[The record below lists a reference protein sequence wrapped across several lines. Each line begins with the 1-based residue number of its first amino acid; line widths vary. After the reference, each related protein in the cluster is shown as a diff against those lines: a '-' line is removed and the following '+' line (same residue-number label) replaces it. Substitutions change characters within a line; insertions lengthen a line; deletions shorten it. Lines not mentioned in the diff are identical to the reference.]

1 MLTYLPSFSPYRLK
15 LLVYSTCSPGC
26 AFLSD
31 SAHRDFRE
39 DTYDDSKCGPKQVMT
54 SAGCVF
60 DDPAKYPNGDSLNV
74 TFFGKI
80 VRLVP
85 PGKKNTPSK
94 KDAPAGKR
102 LHFQTNRLYSKCRTK
117 ITSKLDPLQV
127 FTPISYSCTGFQP
140 KTANAERLAPLV
152 KSGWFSKDASEK
164 DLKEILDRAVT

>member
-1 MLTYLPSFSPYRLK
+1 
-15 LLVYSTCSPGC
+15 
-26 AFLSD
+26 
-31 SAHRDFRE
+31 
-39 DTYDDSKCGPKQVMT
+39 MT

-127 FTPISYSCTGFQP
+127 FTPISYSCTGFNP

-152 KSGWFSKDASEK
+152 KSGWFSKDTSEK
-164 DLKEILDRAVT
+164 DLKAIIDRAVT